1 MEFAS
6 EMVVKATLYGKRIAE
21 VPTVLSPDGRSRPPH
36 LRSWRDGWR
45 HLRFLLMYSPRWL
58 FLYPGLFLF
67 LLGVTVMFVLGLGP
81 MRIGSVVLDVHTM
94 LFGGLI
100 AMLGTQA
107 VSFALVA
114 KQFGVNQGIL
124 PADLLF
130 ERFQAFMTLEKMLV
144 VGTVLILAGF
154 FGFLWAFYL
163 WISAHF
169 GPLNYSIV
177 MRWIIP
183 SVTFIAS
190 GFQII
195 ITSFL
200 MGIIDIKK
208 IERE

>member
-1 MEFAS
+1 
-6 EMVVKATLYGKRIAE
+6 
-21 VPTVLSPDGRSRPPH
+21 
-36 LRSWRDGWR
+36 
-45 HLRFLLMYSPRWL
+45 
-58 FLYPGLFLF
+58 LFLF